1 MFLAIART
9 GHDVE
14 GIEILENSIKKILAY
29 QYPDI
34 SPKILK
40 NLTQMSCGDD
50 DYAKAAAT
58 EILLDPNYAP
68 AVNHGLKL
76 FMDQLSKIEAYPE
89 SKYQVIKHDLNSGA
103 FLVSVYKKL
112 YEFAF
117 NYSDKVKDEAYLQ
130 EYEELQAL
138 IKKAITVSSDLDKT
152 AAVFLHDYASPV
164 VKAGNGSE
172 KAEKVTV
179 TAQRSLLVDSAYNA
193 YRKIVSDDFDSFIE
207 YVEQSDSSGAD
218 MVENVVLAGEVKTSR
233 ESTLNNLDK
242 DRQALNVVMETVNNS
257 RILIRQSMKRRYEI
271 ELSALI

>member
-1 MFLAIART
+1 
-9 GHDVE
+9 
-14 GIEILENSIKKILAY
+14 
-29 QYPDI
+29 
-34 SPKILK
+34 
-40 NLTQMSCGDD
+40 MSCGDD

-130 EYEELQAL
+130 EYEDLQAL

-152 AAVFLHDYASPV
+152 AAVFYMITP
-164 VKAGNGSE
+164 
-172 KAEKVTV
+172 
-179 TAQRSLLVDSAYNA
+179 LL
-193 YRKIVSDDFDSFIE
+193 
-207 YVEQSDSSGAD
+207 
-218 MVENVVLAGEVKTSR
+218 
-233 ESTLNNLDK
+233 
-242 DRQALNVVMETVNNS
+242 
-257 RILIRQSMKRRYEI
+257 
-271 ELSALI
+271 